1 MSEQFGPIDQTALVD
16 AVNQALGPSGPFAN
30 QVSGYADRPSQ
41 RALAEAIAQAIA
53 NNAVLVAEAGTGIGK
68 TFAYLVP
75 ALLAQAKVII
85 STGTKN
91 LQDQLFARDLPAV
104 KAALGVG
111 PTTALLKGRSNY
123 VCRHHL
129 KKNLSEGKFERRSDI
144 AVLQRIDRFA
154 SISRSGDRAE
164 APGIA
169 EDAPAWSMAT
179 STRENCLGQDCEHID
194 DCFVFKA
201 RRKAQQADV
210 VVINHHLFC
219 ADMALRDDGVSEIL
233 PAAQVLIFDE
243 AHQLPETATNFF
255 GHNISSR
262 QVIDLT
268 RDCLRVGRADAPDG
282 ADWLELTGAV
292 EQCLRELRLAGGN
305 PGRHD
310 ESTLRAGKFA
320 DFYDALSGLIEAL
333 TQAADALKLN
343 RERSRDLELLQVR
356 CRALIARLRG
366 WIAGS
371 LGQEAPVQ
379 EDPLQE
385 VGAGGDGDL
394 PADADPWAEV
404 TETGAPPESA
414 WDEPEQTAQAA
425 SAAGEASA
433 QSTDDSVDSVYWL
446 DIHRN
451 GLTMHQTPL
460 SVAQP
465 FRRQIATKTQSWVFT
480 SATLSIGDDFD
491 LFTSA
496 MGLESARTE
505 RHESPYDFQT
515 QALLYVPE
523 GIGEPR
529 EFKFAQNLLDAV
541 VPLLRAN
548 NGRAFFLCTSLRMV
562 DTVAERLRTEFAPDE
577 GAGDDPG
584 YAILAQGSQP
594 RDMLLSQFREH
605 ARPILVGSASF
616 WEGVDVVGQQLS
628 LVVIDKL
635 PFAPPD
641 DPLLQAR
648 SEAMR
653 RRGVQPFTAMHLP
666 RAGMALKQGAGRL
679 IRSETDRGLLVIG
692 DIRLAEKAYGR
703 RLLRGLPP
711 FKRTRSADEALQ
723 FVLANEPGPAAT

>member
-1 MSEQFGPIDQTALVD
+1 
-16 AVNQALGPSGPFAN
+16 
-30 QVSGYADRPSQ
+30 
-41 RALAEAIAQAIA
+41 
-53 NNAVLVAEAGTGIGK
+53 
-68 TFAYLVP
+68 
-75 ALLAQAKVII
+75 
-85 STGTKN
+85 
-91 LQDQLFARDLPAV
+91 
-104 KAALGVG
+104 
-111 PTTALLKGRSNY
+111 LLKGRSNY
-123 VCRHHL
+123 VCRYHL
-129 KKNLSEGKFERRSDI
+129 QKNLSEGKFERRSDI

-154 SISRSGDRAE
+154 GISRTGDRAE

-179 STRENCLGQDCEHID
+179 STRENCLGQDCEFID

-201 RRKAQQADV
+201 RRKAMQADV

-233 PAAQVLIFDE
+233 PAAHVLIFDE

-255 GHNISSR
+255 GRNVSSR
-262 QVIDLT
+262 QVIDLS

-282 ADWLELTGAV
+282 ADWLELTGAI
-292 EQCLRELRLAGGN
+292 EQCLRELRLAGGK

-310 ESTLRAGKFA
+310 ETALRGAGLQG
-320 DFYDALSGLIEAL
+320 FYDALSGLIEAL
-333 TQAADALKLN
+333 TQTGDALKLN
-343 RERSRDLELLQVR
+343 RERSRDIELLQVR

-371 LGQEAPVQ
+371 LGQESTPDDTENDATSRDSGS
-379 EDPLQE
+379 DP
-385 VGAGGDGDL
+385 GRDDPAG
-394 PADADPWAEV
+394 DPWADQ
-404 TETGAPPESA
+404 TSAQAPSESA
-414 WDEPEQTAQAA
+414 WDETPEP
-425 SAAGEASA
+425 A
-433 QSTDDSVDSVYWL
+433 QSVADEAVDSVYWL

-460 SVAQP
+460 SVAEP
-465 FRRQIATKTQSWVFT
+465 FRRQIATKAQSWVFT
-480 SATLSIGDDFD
+480 SATLSIGDDFS
-491 LFTSA
+491 LFTGA

-505 RHESPYDFQT
+505 RHESPYDFQS

-529 EFKFAQNLLDAV
+529 EFKFAQNLLDSV

-562 DTVAERLRTEFAPDE
+562 DTVAERLRTEFEVDAGDDE
-577 GAGDDPG
+577 TDCSDDPG

-594 RDMLLSQFREH
+594 RDMLLSKFREH

-628 LVVIDKL
+628 LVIIDKL

-679 IRSETDRGLLVIG
+679 IRSERDRGLLVIG
-692 DIRLAEKAYGR
+692 DTRLAEKAYGR

-711 FKRTRSADEALQ
+711 FKRTRSAQDALQ
-723 FVLANEPGPAAT
+723 FVLEQESDPGQ